1 MTVIFNDTLGVF
13 GGSQTLMLRMAIWL
27 RTHNISVCIIC
38 DSDANEE
45 IVTELR
51 KLDVRIEVCKPEA
64 FNVIANILKEYTDFL
79 VINFGFGRY
88 LNVEC
93 IKKKYNIQF
102 DNIIYDIIPITFLK
116 GSGFKSN
123 FLRNHAKRKY
133 LKILLRM
140 VKNGAVI
147 SQEETNNKS
156 VCSYFGIKFSDY
168 NPKIL
173 RIPMVC
179 NPLENCELIIKDG
192 YSSSIILTAARADFP
207 FKGYMIGL
215 VDEFVKIKESVKNAK
230 LKIYS
235 DGGDIE
241 VLREKINSVSTGI
254 QKDIELCGWI
264 SYTEL
269 YSELKKCKMYIGLG
283 SSLMDAA
290 LNYKPSIVASY
301 NTTKCVTAGTFA
313 DNPYCI
319 GTKEEDLPASSI
331 LIDKIFNM
339 SFEEYREMCH
349 KNFNAVYDNYN
360 IDKIMSELINSKTT
374 NQNCILT
381 LSERLENYFN
391 IVLNRIRFRNK
402 TDKNRYVI

>member
-1 MTVIFNDTLGVF
+1 MTVIFNDTLGVL

-27 RTHNISVCIIC
+27 RTHNIMVCVIC

-51 KLDVRIEVCKPEA
+51 KIDVKIEVCAPES
-64 FNVIANILKEYTDFL
+64 FKIIAHILNQYNDLL
-79 VINFGFGRY
+79 VINFGFDRY
-88 LNVEC
+88 LNIEC
-93 IKKKYNIQF
+93 IKRIYNIQF
-102 DNIIYDIIPITFLK
+102 YNIIYDIIPTTFWK
-116 GSGFKSN
+116 GSGFKSS
-123 FLRNHAKRKY
+123 FLISHAKHKY
-133 LKILLRM
+133 SKIIFRM
-140 VKNGAVI
+140 LKNGAII

-156 VCSYFGIKFSDY
+156 VCSYFGINLSDY
-168 NPKIL
+168 NPKML

-179 NPLENCELIIKDG
+179 NPLANCESIIKDG

-215 VDEFVKIKESVKNAK
+215 IDEFIKLKENVKNAK

-241 VLREKINSVSTGI
+241 ELRKKITSVSTAL

-264 SYTEL
+264 SYLEL

-313 DNPYCI
+313 DNPFCI
-319 GTKEEDLPASSI
+319 GTKEEDLPVAST
-331 LIDKIFNM
+331 LIENVFNM
-339 SFEEYREMCH
+339 SFEKYRDLCH

-360 IDKIMSELINSKTT
+360 IDTIMTELINIKT
-374 NQNCILT
+374 NYKNCILT
-381 LSERLENYFN
+381 FSDRLEHYCNN
-391 IVLNRIRFRNK
+391 VLNLIRFRNK
-402 TDKNRYVI
+402 KDKNSCLI

>member
-1 MTVIFNDTLGVF
+1 MTVIFNDTLGVL
-13 GGSQTLMLRMAIWL
+13 GGSQTLMLRMATWL
-27 RTHNISVCIIC
+27 RTHNINVCIIC
-38 DSDANEE
+38 DSDTNEE

-51 KLDVRIEVCKPEA
+51 KIDVRIEVCKTEA
-64 FNVIANILKEYTDFL
+64 FKVIANILKEYTDLL

-102 DNIIYDIIPITFLK
+102 NNIIYDIIPITFLK

-140 VKNGAVI
+140 VKNGAVL

-156 VCSYFGIKFSDY
+156 VCSYFGIKLSDY
-168 NPKIL
+168 NPKML

-179 NPLENCELIIKDG
+179 NPLANHELIIKDG

-215 VDEFVKIKESVKNAK
+215 VDEFEKIKKSVKNAK

-264 SYTEL
+264 SYIEL

-313 DNPYCI
+313 DNPNCI
-319 GTKEEDLPASSI
+319 GTKEDDLPTAAI
-331 LIDKIFNM
+331 LIEKIFSM
-339 SFEEYREMCH
+339 TSEQYRDLCQ

-402 TDKNRYVI
+402 KDKNRYVI